1 MKSFLLATA
10 TIVGL
15 GAFIGMASAS
25 PTLSISGGT
34 PFTAPTPAE
43 PNIGPGIPAG
53 TEGFIGGQLMV
64 DTAATVQVFYL
75 GKGDS
80 LQTTSFN
87 GVTINA
93 LPYNAELPSIVSP
106 AGAVPFSIT
115 TLWPSFGPQTVSNNN
130 NPPGPGTI
138 PGLGMWLA
146 AAPDG
151 FDGIHGGYF
160 IGFADGNNGA
170 VPGDEDVYDAQFIV
184 TTPEPASLAL
194 FGVGLAGLGLL
205 RRRKVV

>member
-1 MKSFLLATA
+1 MKTFLLATA
-10 TIVGL
+10 TIIGL
-15 GAFIGMASAS
+15 GVSVGMASAS
-25 PTLSISGGT
+25 STLSISGGT
-34 PFTAPTPAE
+34 AFTAPTPSE

-53 TEGFIGGQLMV
+53 TPGFIGGQLMV
-64 DTAATVQVFYL
+64 DIGATLQVFYL

-87 GVTINA
+87 GTVINA
-93 LPYNAELPSIVSP
+93 LPYNAELPGIMSP

-115 TLWPSFGPQTVSNNN
+115 TIWPSFGPQTVSNIS
-130 NPPGPGTI
+130 PPGPGTI

-151 FDGIHGGYF
+151 FDGIYGGYF

-170 VPGDEDVYDAQFIV
+170 LPADEDVYDAQFIV
-184 TTPEPASLAL
+184 STPEPASLAL

-205 RRRKVV
+205 RRRKRV